1 MTYLYFIS
9 GSLFLLIPFTNFAH
23 PQCPWASQVVL
34 EVKNLPANARDT
46 RDTQVQSLGQEDPLE
61 EEMATLSRITKV
73 ITDNDKYYEETKPFF
88 LIYFF

>member
-1 MTYLYFIS
+1 MNA
-9 GSLFLLIPFTNFAH
+9 SL
-23 PQCPWASQVVL
+23 VVKR
-34 EVKNLPANARDT
+34 VKNLPAMLETLAL
-46 RDTQVQSLGQEDPLE
+46 SLCQEDPLE